1 MTPMQSICK
10 QLLFEEFRGTR
21 KLDLIKFIWIERDPL
36 VVQKSDIF
44 DQSER
49 SSRKFSQLDTVSHEN
64 NSVMSDFF
72 FNIAVD
78 ILISFPPA
86 NETEEYFEINYRAT
100 DSELDDVS
108 VIFDNDEIGS
118 LSNPD
123 ELEDPVENVE
133 DILDAQ
139 IYVTGERGI
148 DQNAKCLR
156 KGRPDIKVLFQ
167 EMRHHAI
174 EKGEKR
180 VAVYVCA
187 PLKLTMLCQKAA
199 IVFSDSKLRFD
210 IHVESLGF

>member
-1 MTPMQSICK
+1 MQSICK
-10 QLLFEEFRGTR
+10 QLLFEESRGTR

-44 DQSER
+44 DQSQR
-49 SSRKFSQLDTVSHEN
+49 SLRKFSQFDAMSHDN
-64 NSVMSDFF
+64 NSVMSEF

-78 ILISFPPA
+78 ILISFPQA
-86 NETEEYFEINYRAT
+86 NETEEDFEMNYRAT
-100 DSELDDVS
+100 DSELDDIS
-108 VIFDNDEIGS
+108 GIFDDDEIVS
-118 LSNPD
+118 FSNPD
-123 ELEDPVENVE
+123 ELEDPVDTVE

-180 VAVYVCA
+180 VAVYICA
-187 PLKLTMLCQKAA
+187 PLKLTNLCQKAA
-199 IVFSDSKLRFD
+199 IVFSDNKLRFD
-210 IHVESLGF
+210 VHVESLGF